1 MRVSTNKKENL
12 NKILSIEK
20 QINNHLLT
28 MQLKKRILK
37 CRISLIWTAENNS
50 NKLVNI
56 YYMLVIMKGKFSYF
70 ENQKLYKYKNIIQK
84 LLKNINNLL
93 LNKYNGRTIYSKQ
106 NVILGIGTT
115 ENSLLLSNIMFILI
129 SDMIEI
135 MSKFLDEFGD
145 SSD

>member
-1 MRVSTNKKENL
+1 
-12 NKILSIEK
+12 
-20 QINNHLLT
+20 
-28 MQLKKRILK
+28 
-37 CRISLIWTAENNS
+37 
-50 NKLVNI
+50 
-56 YYMLVIMKGKFSYF
+56 MLVIMKGKFSYF